1 MNKQTTEWEKI
12 FENNATNKGFISK
25 ISRQFMLL
33 SIKRINNP
41 ISKWAGTSLVVHWVK
56 TPCSQYKGHGSIHG
70 WGNKIWH
77 ASWCSQKK
85 KKSKKVGR
93 RSKQTFLR
101 RQTDSQKANEKKL
114 NITNH

>member
-56 TPCSQYKGHGSIHG
+56 TPCSQYKGQGSIPG
-70 WGNKIWH
+70 WGTKIWH

-85 KKSKKVGR
+85 KKKKKGG
-93 RSKQTFLR
+93 
-101 RQTDSQKANEKKL
+101 QK
-114 NITNH
+114 I